1 MKYKDI
7 LEEMQKAEPIIF
19 VEGILASAIT
29 PASLLVDLGIPS
41 LDQGK
46 KDKFAVM
53 IGFKSWE
60 DLDRA
65 YQNKKAEVMYLANVL
80 KTVIK
85 TVGGNVKFAKLIT
98 PFTKKPEPVIAKILS

>member
-7 LEEMQKAEPIIF
+7 LEEMRKEEPIIF
-19 VEGILASAIT
+19 VEGILASTIT
-29 PASLLVDLGIPS
+29 PGSLLMDLGIPS
-41 LDQGK
+41 LDKDK

-60 DLDRA
+60 NLDRS
-65 YQNKKAEVMYLANVL
+65 YQNKKDEALYLANVL
-80 KTVIK
+80 KVAIK

>member
-7 LEEMQKAEPIIF
+7 LTEMQKAEPTIF

-29 PASLLVDLGIPS
+29 PGSLLVDLGIPS
-41 LDQGK
+41 LDKGK
-46 KDKFAVM
+46 KDKFAEL

-65 YQNKKAEVMYLANVL
+65 YQNKKAEALYLANVI
-80 KTVIK
+80 KVAIK
-85 TVGGNVKFAKLIT
+85 TAGGNVKFAKLVT
-98 PFTKKPEPVIAKILS
+98 PFTKKPEPIIAKILS

>member
-7 LEEMQKAEPIIF
+7 LEEMRKEEPIIF
-19 VEGILASAIT
+19 VEGILASTIT
-29 PASLLVDLGIPS
+29 PGSLLMDLGIPS
-41 LDQGK
+41 LDKDK

-60 DLDRA
+60 DLDRS
-65 YQNKKAEVMYLANVL
+65 YQNKKAEALYLANVL
-80 KTVIK
+80 KVAIK